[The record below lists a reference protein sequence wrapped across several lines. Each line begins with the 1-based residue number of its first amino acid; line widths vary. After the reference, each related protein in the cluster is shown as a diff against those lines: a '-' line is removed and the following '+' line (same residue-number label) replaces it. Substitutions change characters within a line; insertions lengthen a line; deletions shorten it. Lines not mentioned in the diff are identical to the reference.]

1 MNLDMQKVT
10 EDLVIWI
17 KEQLKS
23 SGGNKIILGI
33 SGGKDSSVAAAL
45 CALAIGKENVY
56 GVLMPDGI
64 QQDIEYAHTL
74 VETIGINQ
82 ITLNLEN
89 VTSAF
94 KDLLNQAVDEDF
106 VEDITKQTSLNLPP
120 RVRMTLVHALSQSI
134 NDARVI
140 NTGNLSE
147 KWIGYTTVYGD
158 NTGAFAPLAGLTS
171 DEVMDLG
178 IYLGLPDFLAF
189 KAPSDGLTGKTDE
202 DVIGF
207 SYEVLNK
214 YIRTGEIEDQ
224 KIKEKID
231 YLHKI
236 NEFKF
241 KPIPSFPSPLPVIG
255 K

>member
-1 MNLDMQKVT
+1 MLDMKKVT
-10 EDLVIWI
+10 EDLVLWI
-17 KEQLKS
+17 KEQLES
-23 SGGNKIILGI
+23 TGGNKIILGI

-45 CALAIGKENVY
+45 CARAIGKENVY
-56 GVLMPDGI
+56 GVLMPDGV

-74 VETIGINQ
+74 VDTIGINQ
-82 ITLNLEN
+82 ITLNLEH

-94 KDLLNQAVDEDF
+94 KDLLNQSKNENF
-106 VEDITKQTSLNLPP
+106 VEDISKQTNLNLPP
-120 RVRMTLVHALSQSI
+120 RVRMTLVHALAQSI
-134 NDARVI
+134 PEARVI

-207 SYEVLNK
+207 TYKELNRYLREGK
-214 YIRTGEIEDQ
+214 IENPEL
-224 KIKEKID
+224 KNKID
-231 YLHKI
+231 HLHKI
-236 NEFKF
+236 NSFKF
-241 KPIPSFPSPLPVIG
+241 KPIPGFPSPLPIYG
-255 K
+255 E

>member
-1 MNLDMQKVT
+1 MNLDMKKVT
-10 EDLVIWI
+10 DDLILWI
-17 KEQLKS
+17 KDQLEL

-74 VETIGINQ
+74 VDTIGINK
-82 ITLNLEN
+82 ITLNIEN
-89 VTSAF
+89 ITSAF
-94 KDLLNQAVDEDF
+94 KDLLDQSIDENF
-106 VEDITKQTSLNLPP
+106 ISGITKQTSLNLPP

-134 NDARVI
+134 DNARVV

-207 SYEVLNK
+207 TYKVLNK

-224 KIKEKID
+224 EIKEKID
-231 YLHKI
+231 HLHKI
-236 NEFKF
+236 NKFKF
-241 KPIPSFPSPLPVIG
+241 SPIPCFPSPLPINE

>member
-1 MNLDMQKVT
+1 MNLNMQKVT

-231 YLHKI
+231 HLHKI

-241 KPIPSFPSPLPVIG
+241 KPIPSFPSPLPIIG

>member
-1 MNLDMQKVT
+1 MELDMKKVT
-10 EDLVIWI
+10 EDLVVWI
-17 KEQLKS
+17 QNQLAS
-23 SGGNKIILGI
+23 TGGDKIILGI
-33 SGGKDSSVAAAL
+33 SGGKDSSVVAAL
-45 CALAIGKENVY
+45 CAIAIGKENVY
-56 GVLMPDGI
+56 GVLMPDGF

-74 VETIGINQ
+74 VDTIGINK
-82 ITLNLEN
+82 INLNLEH

-94 KDLLNQAVDEDF
+94 KDLLKQAEDEKF
-106 VEDITKQTSLNLPP
+106 SNKISKQTKLNLPP
-120 RVRMTLVHALSQSI
+120 RVRMTLVHALAQSI
-134 NDARVI
+134 PEARVV

-207 SYEVLNK
+207 TYKELNR
-214 YIRTGEIEDQ
+214 YLRTGEIES
-224 KIKEKID
+224 KELKDKID
-231 YLHKI
+231 HLHKI
-236 NEFKF
+236 NAFKT
-241 KPIPSFPSPLPVIG
+241 KPTPGFPSPLPVFG
-255 K
+255 E

>member
-1 MNLDMQKVT
+1 MNLNMEKVT
-10 EDLVIWI
+10 EDLVLWI
-17 KEQLKS
+17 KDQLKS
-23 SGGNKIILGI
+23 TGGDKIILGI
-33 SGGKDSSVAAAL
+33 SGGKDSSVVAAL
-45 CALAIGKENVY
+45 AARAIGKENVY
-56 GVLMPDGI
+56 GVLMPDGV

-74 VETIGINQ
+74 ADTLGINQ
-82 ITLNLEN
+82 ITLNLEH

-94 KDLLNQAVDEDF
+94 KDLLNQAEEENF
-106 VEDITKQTSLNLPP
+106 SSEISKQTSLNLPP
-120 RVRMTLVHALSQSI
+120 RVRMTLVHALAQSI
-134 NDARVI
+134 PEARVV

-207 SYEVLNK
+207 TYKDLNK
-214 YIRTGEIEDQ
+214 YLRTGEINDQ
-224 KIKEKID
+224 KLKEKID
-231 YLHKI
+231 HLHKI
-236 NEFKF
+236 NSFKF
-241 KPIPSFPSPLPVIG
+241 KPIPGFPSPLPVLG
-255 K
+255 E